1 MVIQAMSDRFRSP
14 ARVLHWVTAA
24 LVIAVVIPAGV
35 WIRYFEPADQALKM
49 RLYNL
54 HESFGVVVFA
64 LVLMRLVYR
73 WSFPP
78 PAWPIGTPVWVRLL
92 AGLSHSSLYALLILM
107 PVTGFLATNAWG
119 FPLKVFEVIPLPS
132 PIGKDEALA
141 KALSL
146 THWCGAVSMGVLL
159 VAHLLGGFYH
169 RFVARDSLARRMF

>member
-1 MVIQAMSDRFRSP
+1 MIQATPDQYRPP
-14 ARVLHWVTAA
+14 AKLLHWVTA
-24 LVIAVVIPAGV
+24 LIVMAVVIPAGV

-64 LVLMRLVYR
+64 LVLLRLVVR
-73 WSFPP
+73 WLYPP
-78 PAWPIGTPVWVRLL
+78 PAWPVGTSAWVRLL

-132 PIGKDEALA
+132 PIGKDEELA
-141 KALSL
+141 KALSF

-159 VAHLLGGFYH
+159 AAHLLGAITH
-169 RFVARDSLARRMF
+169 RFVARDALARRMF